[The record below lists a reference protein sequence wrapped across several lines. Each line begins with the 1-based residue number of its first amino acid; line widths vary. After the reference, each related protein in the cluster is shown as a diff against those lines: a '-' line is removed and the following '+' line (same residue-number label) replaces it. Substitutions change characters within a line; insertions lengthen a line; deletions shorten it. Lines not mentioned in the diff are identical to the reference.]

1 MIFKIM
7 KEQVLNQEFDF
18 YYNMLSNGQK
28 ESLIL
33 MMKSFLGKSA
43 EKSKRISI
51 AQYNKEL
58 EAAES
63 RINEGKFITQESLKD
78 EAKNW

>member
-1 MIFKIM
+1 M

-18 YYNMLSNGQK
+18 YYNMLSKGQK

-51 AQYNKEL
+51 ARYNKEL

-63 RINEGKFITQESLKD
+63 RINEGKFTTQESLKD